1 MKMGAIKKRINKKS
15 VLTVL
20 ILAVVY
26 LVLFFMIKEKI
37 INSYKV
43 QILIIVGINIILACS
58 LNLILGFTGQLTLGH
73 AGFMSIGGYTAAM
86 MSIKFHLPFPLAL
99 LAGGIFAG
107 FISYLFGLPI
117 LRLKGDY
124 LAIST
129 LGFGEI
135 IRVIIVNL
143 DFLGGPRGLAGIPKK
158 TTFTWVYIITV
169 LTVIIIYNLIKST
182 YGRGMISVR
191 EDEIASEAMGIN
203 TTKYKLMAF
212 VLGGFFAGIAGG
224 LYAHLIMFLDPK
236 TFNFLKSMDI
246 LIYVVFGGMG
256 SISGSILSASI
267 LTYLPEVLRSISD
280 LRMIAYSI
288 LIIVL
293 MLFRPEG
300 LMGSRELSL
309 KTFRGL
315 SDIKALKRSGRS

>member
-1 MKMGAIKKRINKKS
+1 MGAIKKRINKKS

>member
-1 MKMGAIKKRINKKS
+1 MGAIKDRLNKKNIITAFILAA
-15 VLTVL
+15 VYL
-20 ILAVVY
+20 ILFY
-26 LVLFFMIKEKI
+26 MIKEKI
-37 INSYKV
+37 INSYKT

-86 MSIKFHLPFPLAL
+86 MTLKFHLPFPLAL
-99 LAGGIFAG
+99 IAGGAFAA
-107 FISYLFGLPI
+107 FVSYLFGLPI

-135 IRVIIVNL
+135 VRVIIVNL

-212 VLGGFFAGIAGG
+212 VLGGFFAGVAGG
-224 LYAHLIMFLDPK
+224 LYGHLIMFLDPK

-267 LTYLPEVLRSISD
+267 LTYLPEVLRSFSD
-280 LRMIAYSI
+280 LR
-288 LIIVL
+288 LIIYSMLIIIL

-300 LMGSRELSL
+300 LMGSKELSL

-315 SDIKALKRSGRS
+315 SEVKPLKRGGKS

>member
-1 MKMGAIKKRINKKS
+1 MVAEIKKRINKK
-15 VLTVL
+15 T
-20 ILAVVY
+20 ILVALA
-26 LVLFFMIKEKI
+26 LVLGYIILFTLIKTNV
-37 INSYKV
+37 INPYKS
-43 QILIIVGINIILACS
+43 QILIIIGINIILAAS
-58 LNLILGFTGQLTLGH
+58 LNLIIGFTGQLALGH

-86 MSIKFHLPFPLAL
+86 MTLKFHVPFPLAL
-99 LAGGIFAG
+99 IIGGLFAAL
-107 FISYLFGLPI
+107 ISYLFGLPI

-143 DFLGGPRGLAGIPKK
+143 DFLGGPRGLAGIPKR
-158 TTFTWVYIITV
+158 TTFTWVYVITV
-169 LTVIIIYNLIKST
+169 LTVLIIYNIINST
-182 YGRGMISVR
+182 FGRAMISVR
-191 EDEIASEAMGIN
+191 EDEIASESMGIN
-203 TTKYKLMAF
+203 TTKYKLLAF
-212 VLGGFFAGIAGG
+212 VIGGFFAGVAGG

-236 TFNFLKSMDI
+236 SFDFMKSMDI

-267 LTYLPEVLRSISD
+267 LTYLPEVLRSIAD
-280 LRMIAYSI
+280 LRMILYAV

-300 LMGSRELSL
+300 LMGSKELSL
-309 KTFRGL
+309 NTFRKL
-315 SDIKALKRSGRS
+315 SDIKGLKRGGK

>member
-1 MKMGAIKKRINKKS
+1 MGAIKSRLNRKNII
-15 VLTVL
+15 TAF
-20 ILAVVY
+20 ILAAVY
-26 LVLFFMIKEKI
+26 LVLFYMIKEKI
-37 INSYKV
+37 INSYKT

-86 MSIKFHLPFPLAL
+86 MTLKFHLPFPLAL
-99 LAGGIFAG
+99 IAGGAFAA

-135 IRVIIVNL
+135 VRVIIVNL

-158 TTFTWVYIITV
+158 TTFTWVYFITV

-191 EDEIASEAMGIN
+191 EDEIAAEAMGIN

-212 VLGGFFAGIAGG
+212 VLGGFFAGVAGG
-224 LYAHLIMFLDPK
+224 LYGHLIMFLDPK

-267 LTYLPEVLRSISD
+267 LTYLPEVLRSFSD
-280 LRMIAYSI
+280 LR
-288 LIIVL
+288 LIIYSMLIIIL

-300 LMGSRELSL
+300 LMGSKELSL

-315 SDIKALKRSGRS
+315 SEVKPLKRGGKS

>member
-1 MKMGAIKKRINKKS
+1 MGGIKKRLNKK
-15 VLTVL
+15 TIITTFIL
-20 ILAVVY
+20 ILVY
-26 LVLFFMIKEKI
+26 LILFFLIKTKV
-37 INSYKV
+37 INPYKS
-43 QILIIVGINIILACS
+43 QILIIIGINIILAAS

-73 AGFMSIGGYTAAM
+73 AGFMSIGGYTAAIIT
-86 MSIKFHLPFPLAL
+86 IKFHLPFILAL
-99 LAGGIFAG
+99 IIGGLFAAL
-107 FISYLFGLPI
+107 ISYLFGLPI

-135 IRVIIVNL
+135 VRVIIVNL
-143 DFLGGPRGLAGIPKK
+143 DFVGGPRGLAGIPKK
-158 TTFTWVYIITV
+158 TTFTWVYVITV

-182 YGRGMISVR
+182 YGRAMISVR
-191 EDEIASEAMGIN
+191 EDEIASEAMGVN
-203 TTKYKLMAF
+203 TTKYKLLAF
-212 VLGGFFAGIAGG
+212 VIGGFFAGIAGG

-236 TFNFLKSMDI
+236 SFGFLKSMDI

-267 LTYLPEVLRSISD
+267 LTYLPEVLRSFSD
-280 LRMIAYSI
+280 LRMIIYSM

-300 LMGSRELSL
+300 LMGSKEISLNTFKNLSNM
-309 KTFRGL
+309 G
-315 SDIKALKRSGRS
+315 SLKRSDKS